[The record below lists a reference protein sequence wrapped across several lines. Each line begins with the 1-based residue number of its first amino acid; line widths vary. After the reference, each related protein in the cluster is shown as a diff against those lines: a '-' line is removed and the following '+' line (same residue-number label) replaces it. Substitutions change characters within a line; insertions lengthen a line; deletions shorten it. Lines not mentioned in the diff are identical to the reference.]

1 MFKDRDLF
9 ILGAGTLLAVFCLML
24 PFSFAV
30 KVFCGLTILVF
41 FMAAALMRFGPDR
54 VPVEEWLK
62 RRIGYS
68 LRARKYT
75 YQQPGYTPTPVERPW
90 APQEPKKAR
99 PVQPAAA
106 PLVAPV
112 TLALEGSKVYHLAGS
127 FLVVVGIYFLVW
139 LSQGGAAAIA
149 WDLEMML
156 QGVLP

>member
-9 ILGAGTLLAVFCLML
+9 VLGAGTLLALFCLML

-30 KVFCGLTILVF
+30 KVFCGLTVLIF

-75 YQQPGYTPTPVERPW
+75 YQQPGYGLPSVKHLQTPEESTKPTP
-90 APQEPKKAR
+90 A
-99 PVQPAAA
+99 QPIAA
-106 PLVAPV
+106 PFVPPL
-112 TLALEGSKVYHLAGS
+112 TLALDGNRVYHLAAS
-127 FLVVVGIYFLVW
+127 LLIVVGIYFLVW
-139 LSQGGAAAIA
+139 LSQGGAGAIA
-149 WDLEMML
+149 SDLEIIL
-156 QGVLP
+156 RGVLP